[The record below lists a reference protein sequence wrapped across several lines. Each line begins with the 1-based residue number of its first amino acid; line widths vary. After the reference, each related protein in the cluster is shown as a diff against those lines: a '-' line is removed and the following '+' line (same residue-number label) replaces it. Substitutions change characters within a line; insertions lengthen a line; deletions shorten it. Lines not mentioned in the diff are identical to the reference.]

1 MMRKTQ
7 QQRIRGLKY
16 LQDAAQYDPVTRRFW
31 IERTLKHSYKISAKA
46 YSKEKIDELIGIQFK
61 RYVRFLKFSKRKEQI
76 HDNRLQSGGCK
87 GNRKV
92 VAHQKN
98 GRKRSG
104 R

>member
-1 MMRKTQ
+1 MRKTQ
-7 QQRIRGLKY
+7 QPRIRGLKY

-46 YSKEKIDELIGIQFK
+46 YSKEKINELIGIQFK
-61 RYVRFLKFSKRKEQI
+61 RYVRFLKFSKRKEQTN
-76 HDNRLQSGGCK
+76 DNRLQSRGRK

-98 GRKRSG
+98 GRKGSSR
-104 R
+104 

>member
-1 MMRKTQ
+1 MRKTQ
-7 QQRIRGLKY
+7 QPRIRGLKY

-61 RYVRFLKFSKRKEQI
+61 RYVRFLKFSKRKEQTN
-76 HDNRLQSGGCK
+76 DNRLQSRGCK

-92 VAHQKN
+92 VSNQKN
-98 GRKRSG
+98 GRKGPG

>member
-1 MMRKTQ
+1 MMIKTRKP
-7 QQRIRGLKY
+7 RIRGLKY
-16 LQDAAQYDPVTRRFW
+16 LQDAAQYDPVTRVFW
-31 IERTLKHSYKISAKA
+31 IKRTLEHNFTISAKA
-46 YSKEKIDELIGIQFK
+46 YSKEKINQLIAIQFK
-61 RYVRFLKFSKRKEQI
+61 RYVRFLNFSKRKEQTN
-76 HDNRLQSGGCK
+76 DNRLQSRGRK